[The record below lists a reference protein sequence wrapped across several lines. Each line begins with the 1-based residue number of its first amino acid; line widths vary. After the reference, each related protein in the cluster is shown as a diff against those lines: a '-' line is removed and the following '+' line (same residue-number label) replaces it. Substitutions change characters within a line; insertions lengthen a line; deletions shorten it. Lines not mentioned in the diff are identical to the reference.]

1 MRRRGCRRD
10 KECYP
15 SMRWASAQGNALMA
29 VFGAAKAIA
38 QRGAEARLSPQVV
51 GWSPRAFAV
60 RHGASRTALG
70 SVNNYGA
77 TTMQDSVTQCHFLMR
92 EMEEIASDLRDEHR
106 ALQPRPGA
114 KTAGW
119 LIGHIAV
126 TGDYGRRLCG
136 RTALCPKEWRAL
148 FNPGS
153 QPSPNS
159 EAYPSME
166 VLRRTAH
173 DVYRDFC
180 QAALNADQAALAIE
194 NPFVPGRADFPTA
207 GVFVRY
213 LMSGHLAYHLGQ
225 LTEWRAAAGLAPRR
239 QIDEAM
245 A

>member
-1 MRRRGCRRD
+1 
-10 KECYP
+10 
-15 SMRWASAQGNALMA
+15 
-29 VFGAAKAIA
+29 
-38 QRGAEARLSPQVV
+38 
-51 GWSPRAFAV
+51 
-60 RHGASRTALG
+60 
-70 SVNNYGA
+70 
-77 TTMQDSVTQCHFLMR
+77 MQDSVTQCRFLMR
-92 EMEEIASDLRDEHR
+92 EMEEIASDLNDEHR
-106 ALQPRPGA
+106 ALQPRPGG

-136 RTALCPKEWRAL
+136 RTPLCPKEWRAL

-159 EAYPSME
+159 EEYPSME
-166 VLRRTAH
+166 VLRNTAH

-180 QAALNADQAALAIE
+180 EAALNADAASLAVE

-225 LTEWRAAAGLAPRR
+225 LTEWRTAAGLSKRR
-239 QIDEAM
+239 TDAAIA
-245 A
+245 

>member
-1 MRRRGCRRD
+1 MLPEYAMSFCAGQRPDGGISGQ
-10 KECYP
+10 P
-15 SMRWASAQGNALMA
+15 
-29 VFGAAKAIA
+29 KAIA
-38 QRGAEARLSPQVV
+38 QHGAEARLSPQNVA
-51 GWSPRAFAV
+51 GRSARAFPV
-60 RHGASRTALG
+60 RHGSSRTALG
-70 SVNNYGA
+70 SVNNHGA
-77 TTMQDSVTQCHFLMR
+77 STMQDSITQCRFLMR
-92 EMEEIASDLRDEHR
+92 EMEEIVSDLSDEHR
-106 ALQPRPGA
+106 ALQPRPGG

-136 RTALCPKEWRAL
+136 RAPLCPKEWRAL

-153 QPSPNS
+153 RASPNS

-180 QAALNADQAALAIE
+180 EAARNADPASLAIE
-194 NPFVPGRADFPTA
+194 NPFAPGRADFPTA

-225 LTEWRAAAGLAPRR
+225 LTEWRTAAGLASRR
-239 QIDEAM
+239 QSDEAI